1 MRVVL
6 NAPPGFGKSRLLAK
20 LAASY
25 KPSLV
30 FVRSHVEG
38 FQMARYIREFGEEA
52 SLLFGRAA
60 LCPFGASTAAQCLSL
75 REGGVCK
82 ATSKTLSKYVPDVE
96 AVYEAGVCPYEFFH
110 ASARGR
116 RVAVLP
122 LAYLS
127 KVGNVSAV
135 ADLFEEVAFVALD
148 EVHNFLSVVPVG
160 DDEFY
165 SRRYCAE
172 EGGLLLCLALPLV
185 GELARRAPRL
195 MAASASVVRHFA
207 DIFTY
212 FLSSQYIQVEEL
224 PGRENLEVEYIPLE
238 IRYRTRLRPTYVEK
252 VVDVIKRTY
261 EQYRRVVAFFPNK
274 ELASYYAAKMDG
286 LPVSDKPLGDID
298 HVVVTYFGSPLSEGV
313 NLSVKA
319 GVLVGFPFPNVKS
332 RELWLKVRL
341 LDRLGFGGYKYGI
354 LFTAVNNVV
363 QAAGRVAR
371 GLTEERK
378 HIALVDD
385 RFLQYRRLLPSY
397 LQ

>member
-1 MRVVL
+1 
-6 NAPPGFGKSRLLAK
+6 
-20 LAASY
+20 
-25 KPSLV
+25 
-30 FVRSHVEG
+30 
-38 FQMARYIREFGEEA
+38 
-52 SLLFGRAA
+52 
-60 LCPFGASTAAQCLSL
+60 
-75 REGGVCK
+75 
-82 ATSKTLSKYVPDVE
+82 
-96 AVYEAGVCPYEFFH
+96 
-110 ASARGR
+110 
-116 RVAVLP
+116 VAVLP

-224 PGRENLEVEYIPLE
+224 LGQENLEVEYIPLE
-238 IRYRTRLRPTYVEK
+238 IRYRTRLRQTYVEK
-252 VVDVIKRTY
+252 VVDIVKRTY
-261 EQYRRVVAFFPNK
+261 EQYRRVVVFFPNK
-274 ELASYYAAKMDG
+274 ELASYYAAKMDA
-286 LPVSDKPLGDID
+286 LPVSEKPLGDID
-298 HVVVTYFGSPLSEGV
+298 HIIVTYFGSPLSEGV

-319 GVLVGFPFPNVKS
+319 GVLVGFPFPNIKS

-341 LDRLGFGGYKYGI
+341 LDRLGFGGYKYGV
-354 LFTAVNNVV
+354 LFTAINNVI

-371 GLTEERK
+371 RLTEERK
-378 HIALVDD
+378 YIALVDD